1 MRRPGRMSPPAR
13 LYAPASLRAR
23 ITGRQGR
30 AQSLRCRA
38 TTSLAEKKP
47 KKSSTGPK
55 RPAGPPADPRPLL
68 FVVLLGLSGEPL
80 RVRCETIARLVR
92 LRATEPLFLV
102 DDDTSLAYFRRR
114 CLLFEFVPPARN
126 AGTCFAVA
134 AMGSLRP
141 APGEALAREMAAGR
155 GHGAVPNRRRVRGP
169 DARRSSVPDAPR
181 GEAPPQRAPAHS
193 AHVSIKIGRRARRPR
208 ATKPRRRRPDVVLY
222 LVEHKFHQALDR

>member
-114 CLLFEFVPPARN
+114 CLLFEFVPPRATR
-126 AGTCFAVA
+126 ALVSP
-134 AMGSLRP
+134 SLQWDLY
-141 APGEALAREMAAGR
+141 A
-155 GHGAVPNRRRVRGP
+155 RRRAKLLHEKWQPAAVMALCRIAGEFAALMPEGVRSP
-169 DARRSSVPDAPR
+169 T
-181 GEAPPQRAPAHS
+181 
-193 AHVSIKIGRRARRPR
+193 PR
-208 ATKPRRRRPDVVLY
+208 AAKRRRNVLRRIRRM
-222 LVEHKFHQALDR
+222 FQ